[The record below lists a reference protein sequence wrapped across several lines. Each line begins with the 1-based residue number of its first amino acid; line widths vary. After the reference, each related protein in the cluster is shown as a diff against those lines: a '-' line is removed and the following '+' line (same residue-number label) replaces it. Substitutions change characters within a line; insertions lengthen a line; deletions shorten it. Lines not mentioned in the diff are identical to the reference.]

1 MGLFDKKLQVPVTFG
16 KTADEKKV
24 IKYFTATNSGCLSGA
39 MKDEAYDKMV
49 MDKLN
54 GFNAYQRALEK
65 IGLDEDELKEI
76 PPVSFHGYEE
86 GTYSKVGKDGRNRTS
101 KYSTTWLLFS
111 STEVYMYYLEF
122 NMDSGEKM
130 ERTEEYFYEDIT
142 SFSTQNTTRE
152 YIVLKPSCL
161 NKAGANKKYR
171 ETSRF
176 ALIVPGDA
184 FYCATSG
191 SANVNQ
197 TISAV
202 KQKLRE
208 KKNEQKN

>member
-1 MGLFDKKLQVPVTFG
+1 MGLFGKKVQVPVTFG

-24 IKYFTATNSGCLSGA
+24 IKYFTQPSGGCLNRA

-54 GFNAYQRALEK
+54 GFNTLQRAIEK

-76 PPVSFHGYEE
+76 PPVFFHGYED
-86 GTYSKVGKDGRNRTS
+86 GAYSKVGKDGRNRTS
-101 KYSTTWLLFS
+101 KYSATWLLFS
-111 STEVYMYYLEF
+111 STQVYMYYLEF
-122 NMDSGEKM
+122 NMDSGDKK
-130 ERTEEYFYEDIT
+130 ERTEEYFYKDIT
-142 SFSTQNTTRE
+142 SFSTQDTTRE
-152 YIVLKPSCL
+152 YIIMKPTCC
-161 NKAGANKKYR
+161 KKDGFNKKYL

-191 SANVNQ
+191 SSNVNQ

-208 KKNEQKN
+208 KKN